1 MTLMHVKSRP
11 PFILLLASC
20 VELALTM
27 QLDIGAYDHNV
38 HTASGERERAWH
50 ARDYEKSKP
59 LIDYWA

>member
-1 MTLMHVKSRP
+1 MHVKSRP

-38 HTASGERERAWH
+38 HTASGEREREREHGMQGIMKRA
-50 ARDYEKSKP
+50 S
-59 LIDYWA
+59 L